1 MKMKYFVLTV
11 DEHYVAP
18 VPIGWYGKLNRKAWK
33 DKKKYEIP
41 KHYIFYVEKHMQ
53 MIFTDMITF
62 PCFMVSEMMKDT
74 IGQYDPSVQFARVIL
89 CDRERKQSMAY
100 YLPFLEQVGI
110 RGKMTEIGTG
120 ILSCTC
126 VEGNIISD
134 QVLIELTD
142 QEKYYLTVRMDL
154 LESILR
160 RGAVGLGIK
169 EIQIMHEGD

>member
-1 MKMKYFVLTV
+1 MKYFLVEV
-11 DEHYVAP
+11 DEQYMAP
-18 VPIGWYGKLNRKAWK
+18 TLLGWFGVI
-33 DKKKYEIP
+33 DKKTLAGKGPHQIGRHLLFP
-41 KHYIFYVEKHMQ
+41 VESNMQ